1 MISKPHQPCAGPGK
15 PACVVKRLQFRLEVH
30 MQPLCAPLGGERR
43 SARDKLLPEATPP
56 EIRMNC
62 GVEKK
67 SVQGA
72 IARHFGKSGQP
83 VVMTRG
89 DMAKTGFEAWLKT
102 SR

>member
-1 MISKPHQPCAGPGK
+1 
-15 PACVVKRLQFRLEVH
+15 
-30 MQPLCAPLGGERR
+30 MQPMRAPLGRERR
-43 SARDKLLPEATPP
+43 SAGDKLLPEATPP

-67 SVQGA
+67 SVQSA
-72 IARHFGKSGQP
+72 IASHFGKSGQP

-89 DMAKTGFEAWLKT
+89 NMAKTGFEAWLKS